1 MYTNTG
7 GDERMHQ
14 IWQPFSGSSL
24 VFFALVSNGPF
35 VRAVASPTPGLWSGG
50 GTNKHSTSERL
61 NTRLSD
67 ATPDAL
73 NYSCLHV
80 TLRNLPVLDTSTKE
94 MRRVKGR
101 GGRLAL
107 DVMSEE
113 MKAFQLLIDY
123 YSRLQTREGG
133 SNREKRLQ
141 MVTASDLLKESD
153 LILKFGTQT
162 HGCWAN
168 VYRSG
173 LMSWE
178 QSGLIYPTWVTSE
191 SACSTRA
198 FRTKRNTC
206 APHLQLSTPVRC
218 STWCRS
224 ALNPKHLRTSQG
236 KWIANTDRTLDCSHL
251 FQKSRCWHL
260 WTVHW

>member
-1 MYTNTG
+1 MNTG
-7 GDERMHQ
+7 RGNKGGWKDASNMAAILR
-14 IWQPFSGSSL
+14 
-24 VFFALVSNGPF
+24 LVSCLFVSSFQMVPF

-67 ATPDAL
+67 ATPGAL

-123 YSRLQTREGG
+123 YSRLQMREGG
-133 SNREKRLQ
+133 SNRGKKKAK

-153 LILKFGTQT
+153 LIFSKFGTRT

-168 VYRSG
+168 VYRSD
-173 LMSWE
+173 LM
-178 QSGLIYPTWVTSE
+178 
-191 SACSTRA
+191 
-198 FRTKRNTC
+198 
-206 APHLQLSTPVRC
+206 
-218 STWCRS
+218 
-224 ALNPKHLRTSQG
+224 
-236 KWIANTDRTLDCSHL
+236 
-251 FQKSRCWHL
+251 
-260 WTVHW
+260 